1 MPPRPNRAT
10 IRYRSMRTVPGE
22 NPPLCGGRD
31 LRGTGGPPAAPP
43 GSKVGVS
50 RMGMARPQEGH
61 KRAFSEHNA
70 PQAEQV
76 IMLADCIPLRREV
89 VKPYWSDS
97 TRQLGNG
104 VQLVVYALLLEVK
117 LLLSSPQS
125 ALWGSSIG
133 ACRRGWMTADP
144 EVISVKAP
152 DALVFHK
159 R

>member
-1 MPPRPNRAT
+1 
-10 IRYRSMRTVPGE
+10 
-22 NPPLCGGRD
+22 
-31 LRGTGGPPAAPP
+31 
-43 GSKVGVS
+43 
-50 RMGMARPQEGH
+50 MGMARPQEGH

-70 PQAEQV
+70 PQPEQV
-76 IMLADCIPLRREV
+76 IMRTDCIALRGEA

-104 VQLVVYALLLEVK
+104 VQLVVYAQLLEVK

-133 ACRRGWMTADP
+133 VCRRGWMTADP
-144 EVISVKAP
+144 EVISAKAP

>member
-22 NPPLCGGRD
+22 NPPLCGGWDRT
-31 LRGTGGPPAAPP
+31 GTATGPAAVPL

-70 PQAEQV
+70 PQPEQV
-76 IMLADCIPLRREV
+76 IMRTDCTAPRGV
-89 VKPYWSDS
+89 AVKPYWSDS

-104 VQLVVYALLLEVK
+104 VQLVVYAQLLV
-117 LLLSSPQS
+117 LLCYKVDTLLQRS
-125 ALWGSSIG
+125 ALPHGV
-133 ACRRGWMTADP
+133 P
-144 EVISVKAP
+144 
-152 DALVFHK
+152 
-159 R
+159 